1 MGECRKL
8 FKNEIWNC
16 TIDNRQ
22 MIKELPSFVKPT
34 VPYGKCIPRLKRY
47 LLKPFEK
54 LRQKSQF
61 YPQATL

>member
-16 TIDNRQ
+16 TIDNRH

-34 VPYGKCIPRLKRY
+34 VPYGKRIPRL
-47 LLKPFEK
+47 
-54 LRQKSQF
+54 
-61 YPQATL
+61 